1 MAKQLEIKSIP
12 IYHVYFD
19 IENQRS
25 KFDNFEEHP
34 SDIFDE
40 RMHTEIIPSLLS
52 SVHGDGASYSV
63 NSLKESIRSSGGIV
77 TPVWL
82 KKVDEKYVCIEGN
95 TRLLIYKELFSESEA
110 EVQDQWSRIPAIVYE
125 NLSSE
130 EEHKLKLTAHIVG
143 TRDWKPYSKA
153 KYVTEL
159 LESSTFGWDEIC
171 DIVGGRKSDLF
182 KLSKAQKRHDE
193 YYLPLTNDKS
203 QFSHY
208 IESENEKVS
217 SALEN
222 NGFTQSDFANWVAD
236 NKLPMAINVRKLP
249 KILQMPEAKK
259 AFLSG
264 GFKEAEKYIV
274 SASQTV
280 DLQDVSEYSLIDEL
294 CQRLE
299 DMDPVMASVDKK
311 LIKKIVQL
319 VSTGSDILT
328 SLPSESKEEHFGQ
341 DS

>member
-1 MAKQLEIKSIP
+1 M
-12 IYHVYFD
+12 
-19 IENQRS
+19 
-25 KFDNFEEHP
+25 
-34 SDIFDE
+34 
-40 RMHTEIIPSLLS
+40 
-52 SVHGDGASYSV
+52 HGDGASYSV

-182 KLSKAQKRHDE
+182 KLSKDKDMMNIT
-193 YYLPLTNDKS
+193 YL
-203 QFSHY
+203 
-208 IESENEKVS
+208 
-217 SALEN
+217 
-222 NGFTQSDFANWVAD
+222 
-236 NKLPMAINVRKLP
+236 
-249 KILQMPEAKK
+249 
-259 AFLSG
+259 
-264 GFKEAEKYIV
+264 
-274 SASQTV
+274 
-280 DLQDVSEYSLIDEL
+280 
-294 CQRLE
+294 
-299 DMDPVMASVDKK
+299 
-311 LIKKIVQL
+311 
-319 VSTGSDILT
+319 
-328 SLPSESKEEHFGQ
+328 
-341 DS
+341 